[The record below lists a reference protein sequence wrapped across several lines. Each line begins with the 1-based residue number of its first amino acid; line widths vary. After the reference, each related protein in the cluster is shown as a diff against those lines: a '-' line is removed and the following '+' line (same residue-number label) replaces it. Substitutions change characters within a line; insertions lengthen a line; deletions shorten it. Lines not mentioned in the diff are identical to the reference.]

1 MSKHFANVSIDETHS
16 IAICIEIGER
26 LRSVLR
32 VSAPIPAKLA
42 ALVARLDELEFH
54 ESPSIVPAM
63 EAFEL
68 T

>member
-1 MSKHFANVSIDETHS
+1 MSKLISIDETHS

-26 LRSVLR
+26 LRTVFK
-32 VSAPIPAKLA
+32 VSEPIPAKLA

-54 ESPSIVPAM
+54 ESPSIAPAM

-68 T
+68 A